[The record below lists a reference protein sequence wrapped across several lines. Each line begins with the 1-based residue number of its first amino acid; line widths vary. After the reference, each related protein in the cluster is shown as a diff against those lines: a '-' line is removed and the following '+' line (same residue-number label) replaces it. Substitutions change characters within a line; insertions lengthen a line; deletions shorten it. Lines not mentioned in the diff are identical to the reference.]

1 MKAKILWRQLIA
13 VIAVSGALLSGCA
26 AMRKDEAMSVE
37 RTLAAAGFQLKFAD
51 TPERIDE
58 LAILP
63 QRTLVPQQR
72 DGELFYVYA
81 DPEYCKCL
89 YVGTEAAYQRYQKL
103 ALQQKLAKERV
114 EAAQMNDDASMNWGM
129 WGDGWGPWY

>member
-26 AMRKDEAMSVE
+26 AMRKDETMSVE

-72 DGELFYVYA
+72 DGKLFYVYA

-129 WGDGWGPWY
+129 WGNGWGPWY